1 MKHYVSNWSW
11 REVGLAAFAGIF
23 LVGGVWLGASARPA
37 SVSGDELARRGAL
50 IFRRERCF
58 FCHTQNGSPAPAA
71 FDPARSGPDLGHEGG
86 RRADDWHMAHLI
98 DPRAVVSG
106 SAMPAFAYLSQDDLT
121 AIVAFL
127 QSRGSWPRVT
137 GAPETMPA
145 NGDSL
150 ENYRAGRALY
160 QANCVGCH
168 GAEGNGVGVVG
179 QLLRPEPRDFTKV
192 AWMSK
197 QSDERLFAV
206 IADGVP
212 QTAMPG
218 YRDVLS
224 PNERAI
230 IVRYLRYFADPVA
243 RQFMEQGLLRP
254 RSTP

>member
-1 MKHYVSNWSW
+1 
-11 REVGLAAFAGIF
+11 LAAFAGIF

-37 SVSGDELARRGAL
+37 PAPHDALVVRGAL

-86 RRADDWHMAHLI
+86 RRTDDWHVAHLI
-98 DPRAVVSG
+98 DPGAVVGG
-106 SAMPAFAYLSQDDLT
+106 SAMPAFAHLPQDDLT

-127 QSRGSWPRVT
+127 QAQGPLPRVT
-137 GAPETMPA
+137 GAPETMSA
-145 NGDSL
+145 ISDSL
-150 ENYRAGRALY
+150 ENYRAGKALY

-168 GAEGNGVGVVG
+168 GAEGNGVGGVG
-179 QLLRPEPRDFTKV
+179 QLLQPEPRDFTKV

-218 YRDVLS
+218 YRGVLS

-243 RQFMEQGLLRP
+243 RQFMEQGLPRP
-254 RSTP
+254 LSTP

>member
-1 MKHYVSNWSW
+1 MKHHISNGSW
-11 REVGLAAFAGIF
+11 REVCLAAFAGVF

-37 SVSGDELARRGAL
+37 PASDDELALRGAM

-58 FCHTQNGSPAPAA
+58 FCHTLNGSPTPAA
-71 FDPARSGPDLGHEGG
+71 FNPVRSGPDLGRDGG
-86 RRADDWHMAHLI
+86 QRADDWHIAHLI
-98 DPRAVVSG
+98 DPGAVVAG
-106 SAMPAFAYLSQDDLT
+106 SAMPSFAYLPQDDVMAL
-121 AIVAFL
+121 VAFL
-127 QSRGSWPRVT
+127 QSQRPSLQMT
-137 GAPETMPA
+137 GAPETMPVI
-145 NGDSL
+145 GDSL

-168 GAEGNGVGVVG
+168 GEEGNGIGVVG
-179 QLLRPEPRDFTKV
+179 HLLQPEPRDFADV

-224 PNERAI
+224 LNERAL
-230 IVRYLRYFADPVA
+230 IVRYLRYFVDPVA
-243 RQFMEQGLLRP
+243 KQFMEQGLPRP
-254 RSTP
+254 LSTP